1 MDYAKQIDRRSF
13 LRLGAGLAAGLP
25 LAGCDS
31 ELLTGLPVDRTVEGR
46 RARLRDLGIV
56 IGDLIPGGNNAITDV
71 EGVRVGHVTLI
82 HEEGKLVIG
91 EGPVRTGVTAVLPH
105 GGDITREQLFAADFD
120 LNGNGEMTGV
130 GQIRRSGR
138 LGAPILLT
146 NTSSVGAVYD
156 GAMRYMM
163 EMNPEFLDRRPH
175 PEPVVGETWADFL
188 NDTAGRHVRPEHA
201 VEALS
206 RASGGAVAEGCVGGG
221 TGMRAFRFKAGIGT
235 ASRLID
241 CAEEVYTVGVLVQA
255 NFGGREQLRVDGVPI
270 GREIADLMPERGKD
284 EGGNSL
290 LVVIATD
297 APLIPIQL
305 RRLCKRASL
314 GMARTGGI
322 STHGSGDLVV
332 AFSTGTK
339 LAGKREEA
347 LELLSDRYISRVHQ
361 GVVEGTEEAILN
373 SLTAADTMVGR
384 DGNRIHALPLDRLVA
399 TMQKYGRLK

>member
-1 MDYAKQIDRRSF
+1 MDDAKRIDRRSF

-25 LAGCDS
+25 LAGCAS
-31 ELLTGLPVDRTVEGR
+31 QLLTGPPPDRVAVGK
-46 RARLRDLGIV
+46 RARLRDLGIA
-56 IGDLIPGGNNAITDV
+56 IGDLIPGENNAITDV
-71 EGVRVGHVTLI
+71 RGVKVGHVTLI
-82 HEEGKLVIG
+82 RGDGELVIG

-163 EMNPEFLDRRPH
+163 EMNPEFLSRRPH

-201 VEALS
+201 VEALK
-206 RASGGAVAEGCVGGG
+206 AADGGPVAEGCVGGG

-255 NFGGREQLRVDGVPI
+255 NFGGRKQLRVDGVPV

-339 LAGKREEA
+339 LAGEREEA

-361 GVVEGTEEAILN
+361 GVVEATEEGILN

-384 DGNRIHALPLDRLVA
+384 DGNKIHALPLDGLVA
-399 TMQKYGRLK
+399 AMQKYGRLK